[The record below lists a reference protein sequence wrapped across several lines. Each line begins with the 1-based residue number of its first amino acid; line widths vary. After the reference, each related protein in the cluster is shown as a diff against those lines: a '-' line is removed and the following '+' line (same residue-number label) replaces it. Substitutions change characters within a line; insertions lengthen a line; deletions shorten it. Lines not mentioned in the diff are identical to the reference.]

1 MKSKKRGKY
10 TIQGE
15 QRHVDGYVNERDF
28 SPEAKDCFDGF
39 ESDRDPRYAHDWTV
53 AEFSPTYNG
62 EMLYLKMSI
71 CMNTNRAKCLS
82 VKAYVER
89 KNSDG

>member
-1 MKSKKRGKY
+1 MDMLTNVILSLK
-10 TIQGE
+10 
-15 QRHVDGYVNERDF
+15 
-28 SPEAKDCFDGF
+28 AKDCFDGP
-39 ESDRDPRYAHDWTV
+39 EADRDPRYAHDWTV
-53 AEFSPTYNG
+53 TEFSPTYNG

-71 CMNTNRAKCLS
+71 CMDANRAKCLS